1 MLRTLRGFFWSKRM
15 NYRLHNNLELGT
27 EHAASCMDI
36 FAMVTH
42 SPRDRRSGSEQ
53 SIRQNGR

>member
-1 MLRTLRGFFWSKRM
+1 MLRTLSRILLVEAYELQTS
-15 NYRLHNNLELGT
+15 HNLELGT